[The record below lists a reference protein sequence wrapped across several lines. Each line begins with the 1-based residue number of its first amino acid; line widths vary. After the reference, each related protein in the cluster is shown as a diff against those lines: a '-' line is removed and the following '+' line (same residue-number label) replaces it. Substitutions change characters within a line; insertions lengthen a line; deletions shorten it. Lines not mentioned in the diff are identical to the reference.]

1 MRLLAGFQ
9 ITMIL
14 FAVGYEYFPAFV
26 MLKDG
31 GQISLIENTA
41 PLNTQLALGYALLFG
56 CVFIL
61 PALFYLYYSFQHKEQ
76 EY

>member
-1 MRLLAGFQ
+1 
-9 ITMIL
+9 
-14 FAVGYEYFPAFV
+14 